1 MHERYMRRAIELA
14 LRAEGQTSP
23 NPLVGACV
31 VKGGRI
37 VGEGLHKMAGLPHAE
52 VNALNAAGQ
61 KAKGASLYVTLEP
74 CDHFGRTPPC
84 TEAIIRSGIK
94 EVIIAMR
101 DPNPI
106 NNGRGIRRLKKS
118 GIKTVQG
125 VLEDKAKAM
134 NRPYI
139 KFITKGLPYVTLK
152 LAESLDG
159 KIATSRGDSK
169 WITGEEARRRV
180 QFLRGRVDAVMVGV
194 NTIIKDDP
202 RLTLRVGKKK
212 LTRIILDSR
221 LRTPLDA
228 RIFADSERSP
238 IVIAAAEGANQN
250 KARALEKRG
259 ALVLSVKS
267 RRDKVDIVQLL
278 KILAEMGMMHILVE
292 GGGELAASLIE
303 NGLAD
308 HLLFFIA
315 PKIIG
320 GRDAVTSVEGDGV
333 DLVSGAV
340 RVKGIKLRRFGE
352 DILVEGDIACS
363 RA

>member
-1 MHERYMRRAIELA
+1 
-14 LRAEGQTSP
+14 
-23 NPLVGACV
+23 
-31 VKGGRI
+31 
-37 VGEGLHKMAGLPHAE
+37 
-52 VNALNAAGQ
+52 
-61 KAKGASLYVTLEP
+61 
-74 CDHFGRTPPC
+74 
-84 TEAIIRSGIK
+84 
-94 EVIIAMR
+94 MR